1 VVEMAWQRLTISIL
15 QLLLKA
21 GKGSSWPPWG
31 LQGGLA
37 LLFAFVWFF
46 LSLFILAVVLYLAG
60 IIVVGRKHALLSDA
74 FIIALLGTVL
84 TMLFVLFIPYP
95 LITLILSLLVWLIL
109 IKRLYETGWLGA
121 IAVGILAILIY
132 LAILLLLAFAFHIFE
147 KIIEWLR
154 SIYPL

>member
-1 VVEMAWQRLTISIL
+1 MAWQQLTISIL

-21 GKGSSWPPWG
+21 GKGSNWPWG
-31 LQGGLA
+31 LQEGLA
-37 LLFAFVWFF
+37 LIFALVWFF
-46 LSLFILAVVLYLAG
+46 LSLCILAVVLYLAG
-60 IIVVGRKHALLSDA
+60 IIVVGRKRALFSDA

-84 TMLFVLFIPYP
+84 TTLFVLFIPYP

-121 IAVGILAILIY
+121 IAVGILAIIIY
-132 LAILLLLAFAFHIFE
+132 LAILFLLAFAFHIFE

-154 SIYPL
+154 SICPL